1 MNKKPYRAESYGS
14 WIGGITYTV
23 YFHDEAMFTCK
34 LPSDTVNSIVQNLNY
49 AYYEGYDKGLR
60 HALMV

>member
-1 MNKKPYRAESYGS
+1 MNNKPYRAESHGS
-14 WIGGITYTV
+14 WIAGITYTV
-23 YFHDEAMFTCK
+23 YFNDEVMFTCK
-34 LPSDTVNSIVQNLNY
+34 LPLDTVKSIVQNLNH